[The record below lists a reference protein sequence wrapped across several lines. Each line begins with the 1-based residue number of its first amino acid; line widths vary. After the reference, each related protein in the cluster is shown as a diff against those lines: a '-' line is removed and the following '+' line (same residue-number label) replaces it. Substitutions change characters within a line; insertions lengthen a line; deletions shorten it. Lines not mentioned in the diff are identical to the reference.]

1 MEIAFEEAD
10 ASASDRG
17 YSSTDD
23 VIDDLR
29 RSLAAQDW
37 ARAVGVIGAHWSL
50 LLDEVRGVLDEALQV
65 IPLPAFAR
73 DPRAAAIRDVRL
85 HTSADEVDRMLGQ
98 AVLPDVGDL
107 TTLDEMARSPG
118 ALNLLSVVS
127 ARMIALRVRGRVA
140 RAVQLADL
148 VERFGR
154 IAVVHQP
161 AMIASR
167 LPTALLHAGITRG
180 LADDIPRALLTLR
193 DAHERGPNARANYVQ
208 RDAAGKAAFF
218 LSLAGE
224 MRQAELWLRR
234 YDEAPVAHGWLKP
247 RIALTADIARSLIAT
262 EGLRESA
269 ASAALALLDQP
280 VNAEQSW
287 GPAVTYARAR
297 YALAWGDRI
306 GGAQMVRQDRDRYA
320 EWLVD
325 GTALRPLLAMAE
337 SELLLSTGR
346 AHPARH
352 LLAEEASHP
361 LISVARARAEVAA
374 GNYSAAD
381 QLALAA
387 LSSGHSARARVEA
400 FAVLSASEARREAPT
415 AGATVAD
422 FLRAADAQGLLLST
436 MSVPRAEH
444 AELDGSPDIREVRAT
459 LPEATA
465 EVRLTDRQLLV
476 LRGMQRGLT
485 LRQIGARM
493 HLSVNTMK
501 THTNALYRRLGV
513 SSRDDAVV
521 RGHELG
527 LL

>member
-1 MEIAFEEAD
+1 MEIVFEHAGAAAPD
-10 ASASDRG
+10 PG
-17 YSSTDD
+17 YSSIDD
-23 VIDDLR
+23 LIDDLR
-29 RSLAAQDW
+29 RALAAKDW
-37 ARAVGVIGAHWSL
+37 ARAVSIIGAHWSV
-50 LLDEVRGVLDEALQV
+50 LLDEVRDVLDEALLV
-65 IPLPAFAR
+65 IPLPFFAR

-85 HTSADEVDRMLGQ
+85 HTSADEVDRMLGR
-98 AVLPDVGDL
+98 AVLPDAGDL
-107 TTLDEMARSPG
+107 TALDDMARSPR

-127 ARMIALRVRGRVA
+127 ARMIALRVRGRFA
-140 RAVQLADL
+140 RAAQLADL

-161 AMIASR
+161 ATIAPR

-180 LADDIPRALLTLR
+180 LADDIPGALLTLR
-193 DAHERGPNARANYVQ
+193 DAHERGPDARANYVQ

-224 MRQAELWLRR
+224 MRQAEEWLRR
-234 YDEAPVAHGWLKP
+234 HDDAPAAHGWLKP
-247 RIALTADIARSLIAT
+247 RIALTADIARSLVAT
-262 EGLRESA
+262 EGLRRTE

-306 GGAQMVRQDRDRYA
+306 GAAQTVRQDRDRYA

-325 GTALRPLLAMAE
+325 GTALRPLLALAE

-352 LLAEEASHP
+352 LLSGEAPHP
-361 LISVARARAEVAA
+361 LISVARARAEVVA

-387 LSSGHSARARVEA
+387 LSTGHSARARVEA
-400 FAVLSASEARREAPT
+400 LAVLSASEARREAPT
-415 AGATVAD
+415 AGATVTD
-422 FLRAADAQGLLLST
+422 LLQAADAHGLLLST
-436 MSVPRAEH
+436 MSVPRTERGKP
-444 AELDGSPDIREVRAT
+444 DGSPDVHDVRAT
-459 LPEATA
+459 LPEAAA

-476 LRGMQRGLT
+476 LRGMQQGLT

-513 SSRDDAVV
+513 SNRDDAVV